1 MTMAHAVTANRL
13 RDGVP
18 VYRTAGG
25 CWSTEFAA
33 CARLAS
39 AAEAEA
45 IAAAAGAVNGPD
57 AVVGAYAITVEVDG
71 TRPLPTS
78 LRERIRAEGPTVRPL
93 SLLRKAS

>member
-1 MTMAHAVTANRL
+1 MTLAHAVTANRL

-18 VYRTAGG
+18 VYRTADGG
-25 CWSTEFAA
+25 WTPKFAA
-33 CARLAS
+33 IGQLAT

-71 TRPLPTS
+71 ATPRPTS
-78 LRERIRAEGPTVRPL
+78 LRERIRAEGPTVQPP